1 MHALLERPF
10 PASLDALRELAL
22 NLWWSWDEEATAL
35 MAGLDPHRW
44 DQVGHN
50 PVAVLMDIGERRLR
64 ALGEDEAFVAR
75 VASIHER
82 FRAYLDDTDTWAH
95 RNGKRGAVA
104 YLSMEFGLHESVR
117 LYSGGLGVLAGDHVR
132 SASDLGLDFTG
143 VSLLWR
149 SGYFRQLVDDAQQVA
164 AYPRYDFDRL
174 PVAPLRDEHGAHVCV
189 RVPHGRHTY
198 LARVWTLAVG
208 RVQLLLLDTDH
219 DDNSYEHRIFTL
231 QLYGGDERTRCAQE
245 VLLGIGGVRALRA
258 AGKQPDVVH
267 LNEGHCAFAPIELI
281 RERVACGDSF
291 AQALSRVRQ
300 QVVFTTHTP
309 VPAGHD
315 RFSWDVVNEALVGY
329 REGCDWPPGT
339 FMDLGRV
346 NPHQLHE
353 PLCMTVLA
361 LRLSRGA
368 NGVSKL
374 HGEVSREM
382 WKELYPDR
390 PVSQVPIGHITNGV
404 HPTFWMAPETRT
416 FLDEHVAGW
425 RNELTN
431 PAFWTDAMMNLDD
444 KAFWDHHCRLR
455 YKLIE
460 RARRWSSRMALDA
473 DALTIG
479 FARRFAPYKR
489 ANLLFS
495 DVDRLHNLLG
505 QGVQLVYAG
514 KAHPRDLHG
523 QALMSEI
530 VRYSDRSSFRDHVLF
545 LENYNIFLGGLMTQG
560 VDVWLNNPRRPRE
573 ASGTSGQKVCLNGGI
588 NLSVLDGW
596 WPEAYEGDNG
606 WAIGEDRDYGSN
618 VELQDAEDAQSLY
631 RVLEEEVLPLFR
643 DRDSRGVPVGW
654 VRRMKRCMETCL
666 PVFNTH
672 RMVQDYASELYFPG

>member
-10 PASLDALRELAL
+10 PAELQPLRELAL
-22 NLWWSWDEEATAL
+22 NLWWSWDEQATEL
-35 MAGLDPHRW
+35 MSQLDPHRW

-50 PVAVLMDIGERRLR
+50 PVAVLMDLGERRLQ
-64 ALGEDEAFVAR
+64 ALADDAAFVAR
-75 VASIHER
+75 VHAIHER
-82 FRAYLDDTDTWAH
+82 MLAYLASSDTWAA
-95 RNGKRGAVA
+95 REGATAPIA
-104 YLSMEFGLHESVR
+104 YFSMEFGLHESLR

-132 SASDLGLDFTG
+132 SASDLGLNFTG

-149 SGYFRQLVDDAQQVA
+149 QGYFRQLVDDAQQVA

-174 PVAPLRDEHGAHVCV
+174 PVVPLTDEAGEQVCV
-189 RVPHGRHTY
+189 QVPHGRHTY
-198 LARVWTLAVG
+198 VARVWTVAVG
-208 RVQLLLLDTDH
+208 RVQLVLLDTDH
-219 DDNSYEHRIFTL
+219 NDNPYEHRVNTL

-245 VLLGIGGVRALRA
+245 VLLGIGGVRAMRA
-258 AGKQPDVVH
+258 AGVAPEVVH
-267 LNEGHCAFAPIELI
+267 LNEGHCAFAPIELV
-281 RERVACGDSF
+281 REQVAGGASF
-291 AQALSRVRQ
+291 AQAVSRVRR

-329 REGCDWPPGT
+329 REDAGWTPGT

-374 HGEVSREM
+374 HGEVSRDM
-382 WKELYPDR
+382 WKELYPGR
-390 PVSQVPIGHITNGV
+390 EVEQVPIGHITNGV

-416 FLDEHVAGW
+416 FFDEHVPGW
-425 RNELTN
+425 REELVN
-431 PAFWTDAMMNLDD
+431 REFWRKAMMELDDQAFWE
-444 KAFWDHHCRLR
+444 HHCRLR
-455 YKLIE
+455 YKLVE

-495 DVDRLHNLLG
+495 DPDRLHGLLR

-530 VRYSDRSSFRDHVLF
+530 VRYSDKQAFRDHVLF
-545 LENYNIFLGGLMTQG
+545 LENYNIYLGGLMTQG

-596 WPEAYEGDNG
+596 WPEAYDGDNG
-606 WAIGEDRDYGSN
+606 WAVGEDQDYGTN
-618 VELQDAEDAQSLY
+618 VERQDADDAASLY
-631 RVLEEEVLPLFR
+631 RVLEEEVLPLFN
-643 DRDSRGVPVGW
+643 DRDKRGVPVGW
-654 VRRMKRCMETCL
+654 VRRMKRCAESCL

-672 RMVQDYASELYFPG
+672 RMVQDYTRELYFPG